1 MKTGV
6 GILKYYAFLTKRLQL
21 ISRHEG
27 MPDYD
32 SILAAASDSAST
44 VSTINQ
50 VVANHDAI

>member
-1 MKTGV
+1 
-6 GILKYYAFLTKRLQL
+6 L

-32 SILAAASDSAST
+32 CVLAAASDSAST